1 MAWRLL
7 IGAIMHALAAIVSEH
22 VWGTLP
28 AWPMPFVHTAQ
39 LAAGMSIVALAFA
52 VAQLL
57 LFFEELWWRP

>member
-1 MAWRLL
+1 
-7 IGAIMHALAAIVSEH
+7 MHALTAIVSEH
-22 VWGTLP
+22 VWATLP
-28 AWPMPFVHTAQ
+28 AWSMPFARETAE